1 MKVGILGG
9 GQLGRMM
16 ALAGYPLGLNF
27 RFFDANPDTPGSQ
40 VAEQTTAKFDDS
52 AALARFAD
60 GLDVLTYEFENV
72 PAATAHAVAKHA
84 PVFPAPSILEMAQDR
99 LTQKNWFKEFNVAT
113 APFANI
119 ENEAQLEA
127 AVAEVAL
134 PAVIKTRRSGYDG
147 KGQLVLRSWHD
158 AERVWKTLGGVPL
171 IAEGFVPFEREL
183 SIVAARSRSGET
195 VFYPLVEN
203 HHREGILRL
212 TLAPAPGWTPEL
224 QATAEGMARRVMEA
238 LQYVGVLT
246 IELFQ
251 YQGQLLANEMATRVH
266 NSGHWSIEGAHAS
279 QFENHIRAVAGMP
292 LGSTAPRGVSAMLNL
307 IGEVPASERVLS
319 VVGAH
324 LHLYGKSPAR
334 GRKLGHITVVEAS
347 AGALSQTIERIRD
360 LPGVM
365 LPVF

>member
-16 ALAGYPLGLNF
+16 ALAGYPLGLRF
-27 RFFDANPDTPGSQ
+27 RFYDSNPDSPGSH
-40 VAEQTTAKFDDS
+40 VAEQVTGAFDDA
-52 AALARFAD
+52 AALAKFTA
-60 GLDVLTYEFENV
+60 GLDVVTYEFENV
-72 PAATAHAVAKHA
+72 PAASARQVAQNA
-84 PVFPAPSILEMAQDR
+84 PIFPAPQILEMAQDR
-99 LTQKNWFKEFNVAT
+99 LTQKNWFKELEVST

-119 ENEAQLEA
+119 ETADMLEA

-158 AERVWKTLGGVPL
+158 AERVWKTLGAVPL

-183 SIVAARSRSGET
+183 SIIAARGRSGET
-195 VFYPLVEN
+195 AFYPLVEN

-212 TLAPAPGWTPEL
+212 TLAPAPGLTKEL
-224 QATAEGMARRVMEA
+224 QAAAEGMARRVMDA

-279 QFENHIRAVAGMP
+279 QFENHMRAVAGMP
-292 LGSTAPRGVSAMLNL
+292 LGSTAPRGVSAMINL
-307 IGEVPASERVLS
+307 IGEVPDSATVLAIP
-319 VVGAH
+319 GAH
-324 LHLYGKSPAR
+324 LHLYGKSPAK
-334 GRKLGHITVVEAS
+334 GRKLGHITIVDDTPEK
-347 AGALSQTIERIRD
+347 LREKTEKLRT

-365 LPVF
+365 LPVG